1 MTIRHLRIFI
11 EVAKTGNMSLAG
23 ENLFISQPTVSQV
36 IRELENHY
44 GAMLFDRLSKKLY
57 ITEFGKELLRYAIEV
72 VDQFDNLEK
81 AMNDSSNIEN
91 LRVGASVTVGTYIL
105 SKVLKEF
112 HKISP
117 NVNTYSY
124 VNNTST
130 VEKKLLKSE
139 LDMAIVEGDIQSPDL
154 ITIPVIDDYLV
165 LLCKNNHSILDNKN
179 LQLTD
184 LKNQRFAVRENGSGT
199 KDFLE
204 HLLSKHKIS
213 VQIAWEASSTDTIK
227 RAILDDNCLSL
238 LSIHTFGTK
247 DFLEHLLSKHKISVQ
262 IAWEASSTDTIKRAI
277 LDDNCLS
284 LLSIHTFEED
294 ILDNKIQIIN
304 NINLSPFKRSFKLV
318 YHKDKILSSS
328 MKVLEDILKK
338 YKYSDIMENLILPK

>member
-238 LSIHTFGTK
+238 LSIHTF
-247 DFLEHLLSKHKISVQ
+247 
-262 IAWEASSTDTIKRAI
+262 
-277 LDDNCLS
+277 
-284 LLSIHTFEED
+284 EED

>member
-57 ITEFGKELLRYAIEV
+57 ITEFGKELLKYAIEV

-91 LRVGASVTVGTYIL
+91 LRIGASVTVGTYIL

-165 LLCKNNHSILDNKN
+165 LLCKNNHSILDNKD

-184 LKNQRFAVRENGSGT
+184 LKNQKFAVRENGS
-199 KDFLE
+199 
-204 HLLSKHKIS
+204 
-213 VQIAWEASSTDTIK
+213 
-227 RAILDDNCLSL
+227 
-238 LSIHTFGTK
+238 GTK

-338 YKYSDIMENLILPK
+338 YKYSDIVENLILPK

>member
-44 GAMLFDRLSKKLY
+44 GGMLFDRLSKKLY
-57 ITEFGKELLRYAIEV
+57 ITEFGKELLKYAIEV

-91 LRVGASVTVGTYIL
+91 LRIGASVTVGTYIL

-238 LSIHTFGTK
+238 LSIHTF
-247 DFLEHLLSKHKISVQ
+247 
-262 IAWEASSTDTIKRAI
+262 
-277 LDDNCLS
+277 
-284 LLSIHTFEED
+284 EED

-338 YKYSDIMENLILPK
+338 YKYSDIVENLILPK

>member
-57 ITEFGKELLRYAIEV
+57 ITEFGKELLRYAIDV

-81 AMNDSSNIEN
+81 AMNNSSNIEN
-91 LRVGASVTVGTYIL
+91 LRIGASVTVGTYIL

-112 HKISP
+112 HKIAP

-130 VEKKLLKSE
+130 VEKKLIKSE

-184 LKNQRFAVRENGSGT
+184 LKNQRFAVREGGSGT
-199 KDFLE
+199 
-204 HLLSKHKIS
+204 
-213 VQIAWEASSTDTIK
+213 
-227 RAILDDNCLSL
+227 R
-238 LSIHTFGTK
+238 

-328 MKVLEDILKK
+328 MKVLEDLLRK
-338 YKYSDIMENLILPK
+338 YKYSDMMENLILHK

>member
-91 LRVGASVTVGTYIL
+91 LRIGASVTVGTYIL

-112 HKISP
+112 HKIAP

-238 LSIHTFGTK
+238 LSIHTF
-247 DFLEHLLSKHKISVQ
+247 
-262 IAWEASSTDTIKRAI
+262 
-277 LDDNCLS
+277 
-284 LLSIHTFEED
+284 EED

-328 MKVLEDILKK
+328 MKILEDILKK
-338 YKYSDIMENLILPK
+338 YKYSYIMENLILPK

>member
-139 LDMAIVEGDIQSPDL
+139 LDMAIVEGEIQSPDL

-184 LKNQRFAVRENGSGT
+184 LKNQRFAVRENGS
-199 KDFLE
+199 
-204 HLLSKHKIS
+204 
-213 VQIAWEASSTDTIK
+213 
-227 RAILDDNCLSL
+227 
-238 LSIHTFGTK
+238 GTK

-338 YKYSDIMENLILPK
+338 YKYSDIMENLILTK

>member
-57 ITEFGKELLRYAIEV
+57 ITEFGKELLRYAIDV

-81 AMNDSSNIEN
+81 AMNNSSNIEN
-91 LRVGASVTVGTYIL
+91 LRIGASVTVGTYIL

-112 HKISP
+112 HKIAP

-124 VNNTST
+124 INNTST
-130 VEKKLLKSE
+130 VEKKLIKSE

-184 LKNQRFAVRENGSGT
+184 LNNQRFAVREGGSGT
-199 KDFLE
+199 
-204 HLLSKHKIS
+204 
-213 VQIAWEASSTDTIK
+213 
-227 RAILDDNCLSL
+227 R
-238 LSIHTFGTK
+238 

-328 MKVLEDILKK
+328 MKVLEDLLRK
-338 YKYSDIMENLILPK
+338 YKYSDMMENLILPK

>member
-91 LRVGASVTVGTYIL
+91 LRIGASVTVGTYIL

-165 LLCKNNHSILDNKN
+165 LLCKNNHPILDNKN

-184 LKNQRFAVRENGSGT
+184 LKNQRFAVRENGS
-199 KDFLE
+199 
-204 HLLSKHKIS
+204 
-213 VQIAWEASSTDTIK
+213 
-227 RAILDDNCLSL
+227 
-238 LSIHTFGTK
+238 GTK

-328 MKVLEDILKK
+328 MKILEDILKK

>member
-57 ITEFGKELLRYAIEV
+57 ITEFGKELLKYAIDV

-81 AMNDSSNIEN
+81 AMNNSSNIEN
-91 LRVGASVTVGTYIL
+91 LRIGASVTVGTYIL

-112 HKISP
+112 HKIAP

-130 VEKKLLKSE
+130 VEKKLIKSE

-184 LKNQRFAVRENGSGT
+184 LNNQRFAVREGGSGT
-199 KDFLE
+199 RDFLE
-204 HLLSKHKIS
+204 HLLSKHKIY
-213 VQIAWEASSTDTIK
+213 
-227 RAILDDNCLSL
+227 
-238 LSIHTFGTK
+238 
-247 DFLEHLLSKHKISVQ
+247 VQ

-328 MKVLEDILKK
+328 MKVLEDLLRK
-338 YKYSDIMENLILPK
+338 YKYSDMMENLILPK

>member
-139 LDMAIVEGDIQSPDL
+139 LDMAIVEGEIQSPDL

-238 LSIHTFGTK
+238 LSIHTF
-247 DFLEHLLSKHKISVQ
+247 
-262 IAWEASSTDTIKRAI
+262 
-277 LDDNCLS
+277 
-284 LLSIHTFEED
+284 EED

-328 MKVLEDILKK
+328 MKVLEDLLRK
-338 YKYSDIMENLILPK
+338 YKYSDMMENLILPK

>member
-91 LRVGASVTVGTYIL
+91 LRIGASVTVGTYIL

-112 HKISP
+112 HKIAP
-117 NVNTYSY
+117 NVHTYSY

-139 LDMAIVEGDIQSPDL
+139 LDMAIVEGEIQSPDL

-184 LKNQRFAVRENGSGT
+184 LKNQRFAVRENGS
-199 KDFLE
+199 
-204 HLLSKHKIS
+204 
-213 VQIAWEASSTDTIK
+213 
-227 RAILDDNCLSL
+227 
-238 LSIHTFGTK
+238 GTK